1 MAGACTCIYGEVFSF
16 KIIVYVIVQD
26 EHLMNHIVR
35 NNLLKPI
42 IEAFVSN
49 GDRYNLLNSVVL
61 ELFEYIRAVILSLK
75 PLMYLLLNC
84 YIREG

>member
-1 MAGACTCIYGEVFSF
+1 
-16 KIIVYVIVQD
+16 
-26 EHLMNHIVR
+26 MNHIVR

-61 ELFEYIRAVILSLK
+61 ELFEYIRTVIPSPK
-75 PLMYLLLNC
+75 PLMYLLLNS
-84 YIREG
+84 YVREG